1 VSVEPTTTTDPAAET
16 APAEDAAVAE
26 AAAARPSAAQLAQ
39 AMRAIDGGTGVIVTR
54 RAPPPVP
61 GPDDDDPAE
70 DAPAE
75 DAPAADGAV
84 NGAAADDDSG
94 EAEAAAQASTE
105 RLADAIRAVG
115 GGGEPGEGSETGP
128 DGGPDTDDAQAAPS
142 LSAPLSPSPPSA
154 GRPARL
160 TDRADGP
167 GAPPAPRTPSGPA
180 TTGLAASGSAASGP
194 APSADAVRAEA
205 LRATAE
211 VLAAGGAP
219 AELVTATVA
228 ALGEAAPALLREN
241 PWAVLGVPG
250 VRPEHADGFARGLL
264 GSDCGPDDP
273 RRAQALAVWLLE
285 RAALRG
291 HTAVELPELSSG
303 LEKQGVTDPTAA
315 LAAMLGEGGDGSVM
329 GFQEEVQEPGSHR
342 SASAGSAE
350 DDEDQEPPVRVL
362 LALDRLGLAEDSL
375 ADALVRLISTFE
387 GDPVPPAA
395 PTDETDTGADADTE
409 ADADLAGGDPAPVL
423 DWAAA
428 ADTAPS
434 ASAAAL
440 IRAVADAGLV
450 LHTGGAAA
458 RAEPVALVRAAR
470 GLGLR
475 AWVAAATA
483 DGRRRLADEHAV
495 TLTGLLSGAEGP
507 GRSPDGTL
515 ALDLLVVC
523 DSPALD
529 LESAATL
536 VESVADGARLVLSG
550 DPAELWSAGPGRVF
564 ADLLAAKACPAV
576 ASRTPDFGPI
586 GELASGVGIGEL
598 LPVEAPDKEVVIVTA
613 KDGPESVHRALQLVG
628 DSIPRALGIPA
639 EQIRVLTPGHGG
651 PAGTRALNAALKQ
664 RFNPGPGAFGGFDAG
679 DAVVHSPAPGVAR
692 PGTVRAGGPQG
703 LLLECEG
710 EEVRV
715 PREQV
720 GTVRHGWAL
729 TAHQAVGR
737 RWPGVVVLLA
747 PDAASELTRQ
757 WVYTAFS
764 RAERHLS
771 VVHAVGPALAQAVAT
786 VPAQART
793 TRLRGVLVEQTADLR
808 D

>member
-1 VSVEPTTTTDPAAET
+1 MSVEPTPTTDTHAQAAGPEAPTDAQTAAPAA
-16 APAEDAAVAE
+16 AE
-26 AAAARPSAAQLAQ
+26 AAPVAAAPPTAAELAQ
-39 AMRAIDGGTGVIVTR
+39 AMRAIDGGTGTIVTR
-54 RAPPPVP
+54 RRPAPPVAD
-61 GPDDDDPAE
+61 PDSNDAAPDGAQPDAATADDGAE
-70 DAPAE
+70 P
-75 DAPAADGAV
+75 APAAAAPPTSEQPAADA
-84 NGAAADDDSG
+84 GAA
-94 EAEAAAQASTE
+94 T
-105 RLADAIRAVG
+105 ADARPVPTPRPA
-115 GGGEPGEGSETGP
+115 PAP
-128 DGGPDTDDAQAAPS
+128 GGPS
-142 LSAPLSPSPPSA
+142 SAE
-154 GRPARL
+154 
-160 TDRADGP
+160 
-167 GAPPAPRTPSGPA
+167 
-180 TTGLAASGSAASGP
+180 
-194 APSADAVRAEA
+194 PSADA

-219 AELVTATVA
+219 AELVAATVA
-228 ALGEAAPALLREN
+228 TLGEGAPALLRED

-264 GSDCGPDDP
+264 GAACGPDDP
-273 RRAQALAVWLLE
+273 RRAQALAVWLLS

-291 HTAVELPELSSG
+291 HTAVELGDISTG
-303 LEKQGVTDPTAA
+303 LEKQGVTDPTGAIA
-315 LAAMLGEGGDGSVM
+315 LMLGEGGDGSVM
-329 GFQEEVQEPGSHR
+329 GFQEELQEPGAHR
-342 SASAGSAE
+342 AASE
-350 DDEDQEPPVRVL
+350 DDEDEEPQVRVL
-362 LALDRLGLAEDSL
+362 LALDRLALAEDSL
-375 ADALVRLISTFE
+375 ADGLVRLISTFE
-387 GDPVPPAA
+387 GDPAPAPA
-395 PTDETDTGADADTE
+395 PDASEADTE
-409 ADADLAGGDPAPVL
+409 SDTEAASEAASDDDAPVL

-428 ADTAPS
+428 ADAAPS
-434 ASAAAL
+434 PSAAAL

-450 LHTGGAAA
+450 LHTGGEAA

-483 DGRRRLADEHAV
+483 DGRRRLADQHAV
-495 TLTGLLSGAEGP
+495 TLAGLLAGAEGP
-507 GRSPDGTL
+507 GRSSDGTL

-529 LESAATL
+529 VDAAATL

-564 ADLLAAKACPAV
+564 ADVLAAKACPVV

-586 GELASGVGIGEL
+586 GELASGVGVGEL

-613 KDGPESVHRALQLVG
+613 KDGPEAVHRALQLVG

-639 EQIRVLTPGHGG
+639 EQVRVLTPGHGG

-664 RFNPGPGAFGGFDAG
+664 RFNPGPGTFGGFDAG
-679 DAVVHSPAPGVAR
+679 DAVVHSPVPGTAR

-703 LLLECEG
+703 LLLDCEG

-771 VVHAVGPALAQAVAT
+771 VVHAVGPALVQAVAA
-786 VPAQART
+786 VPAQGRT
-793 TRLRGVLVEQTADLR
+793 TRLRGALVEQTADLR

>member
-1 VSVEPTTTTDPAAET
+1 VSVEPTTTTDTADTAAAVAGEAAADRAT
-16 APAEDAAVAE
+16 ADGEDAAE
-26 AAAARPSAAQLAQ
+26 AATATNTEAAEGTAERPSAAQLLQ

-54 RAPPPVP
+54 RPPPPVA
-61 GPDDDDPAE
+61 GQDDEPEGDPATGPSAGPSATANPDRNDDVSADGDDRAKE
-70 DAPAE
+70 
-75 DAPAADGAV
+75 APAATES
-84 NGAAADDDSG
+84 AARP
-94 EAEAAAQASTE
+94 STE
-105 RLADAIRAVG
+105 QLADTIRAVG
-115 GGGEPGEGSETGP
+115 GSTGGLAEQT
-128 DGGPDTDDAQAAPS
+128 AAPAGGGDP
-142 LSAPLSPSPPSA
+142 SAPRMNHRAAAPHTSAAAPVPSTASA
-154 GRPARL
+154 SAQ
-160 TDRADGP
+160 
-167 GAPPAPRTPSGPA
+167 PPADVS
-180 TTGLAASGSAASGP
+180 
-194 APSADAVRAEA
+194 RAEA

-228 ALGEAAPALLREN
+228 ALGESAPALLREN

-264 GSDCGPDDP
+264 GDACGPDDP

-291 HTAVELPELSSG
+291 HTAVELADVSTG
-303 LEKQGVTDPTAA
+303 LEKQGVADSSGA
-315 LAAMLGEGGDGSVM
+315 LATMLGEGGDGSVM
-329 GFQEEVQEPGSHR
+329 GFQEEIQEPGSHR
-342 SASAGSAE
+342 SGSQEGE
-350 DDEDQEPPVRVL
+350 DAEPPVRVL
-362 LALDRLGLAEDSL
+362 LALDRLALAEDSL
-375 ADALVRLISTFE
+375 ADGLVRLISTFE
-387 GDPVPPAA
+387 GDPLRSPAEAPEPAADNAGAAPAA
-395 PTDETDTGADADTE
+395 P
-409 ADADLAGGDPAPVL
+409 PAL

-434 ASAAAL
+434 PSAAAL
-440 IRAVADAGLV
+440 IRAVAEAGLV
-450 LHTGGAAA
+450 LHTGGTAA

-470 GLGLR
+470 ALGLR
-475 AWVAAATA
+475 AWVAAATT
-483 DGRRRLADEHAV
+483 DGRHRLDDEHAV

-507 GRSPDGTL
+507 GRAPDGTL
-515 ALDLLVVC
+515 DLDLLAVC

-529 LESAATL
+529 VDSAATL

-564 ADLLAAKACPAV
+564 ADLLAAKACPSV

-586 GELASGVGIGEL
+586 GELASGVGVGEL

-613 KDGPESVHRALQLVG
+613 KDGAEAVHRALQLVG

-639 EQIRVLTPGHGG
+639 EQVRVLTPGHGG

-703 LLLECEG
+703 LLLDCEG

-715 PREQV
+715 AREQV

-737 RWPGVVVLLA
+737 RWPAVVVLLA
-747 PDAASELTRQ
+747 PDTANELTRQ

-771 VVHAVGPALAQAVAT
+771 VVHAVGPALAQAVAA
-786 VPAQART
+786 VPARPRT